1 MKKFYGVI
9 GNPPYQEQVQG
20 DNKNSAAPIYPD
32 FLEEAFE
39 VGEVVELIH
48 PARFLFNAGSTPKAW
63 NKKMLQDTH
72 FKVLHYEP
80 DSSKMFTNTDIKG
93 GVAITLRNPEKDF
106 GEIGVFTA
114 FDELNS
120 LLSKVIG
127 SSEHESFAEIVVTRT
142 AYRLTDKMH
151 KDYPLAID
159 SLSDGHPYD
168 MSTNIFELL
177 PNIFFDSKPSSSGDY
192 IQILGRENNRR
203 AFKYIRAE
211 YVNEPKNLDCW
222 KVILPQIG

>member
-1 MKKFYGVI
+1 
-9 GNPPYQEQVQG
+9 
-20 DNKNSAAPIYPD
+20 
-32 FLEEAFE
+32 
-39 VGEVVELIH
+39 
-48 PARFLFNAGSTPKAW
+48 
-63 NKKMLQDTH
+63 
-72 FKVLHYEP
+72 
-80 DSSKMFTNTDIKG
+80 MFTNTDIKG

-127 SSEHESFAEIVVTRT
+127 GSEHESFAEIVVTRT